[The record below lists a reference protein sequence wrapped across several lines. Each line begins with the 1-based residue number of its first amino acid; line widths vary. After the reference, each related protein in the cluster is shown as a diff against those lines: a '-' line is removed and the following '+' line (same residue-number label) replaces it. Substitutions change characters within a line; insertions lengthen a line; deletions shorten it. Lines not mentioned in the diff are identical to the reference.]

1 MKELTSEELQLNQQ
15 AVKVAA
21 SVLGE
26 AVVAATRCEQATT
39 DDMVGAAGV
48 GAINRGLMKG
58 MKSMSKVMMPSIGKM
73 STELEGGG
81 LPGSFILA
89 VTETQIHALEDKHSG
104 GTLEVGK
111 ALKSWDRQGF
121 MAKNSPSNLNA
132 TFGVPDDRQVVV
144 LYLPIEGG
152 NNKYLKAAAHNT
164 AAAGSAGM
172 PHKVALAKDAPSQA
186 VIDAIV
192 STGGPTIMIGG
203 TNLQDM
209 IDQAAG
215 ATKAAEDP
223 TEKLSK
229 LADLHQ
235 RGVLT
240 DDEFATQKAK
250 ILSEM

>member
-1 MKELTSEELQLNQQ
+1 MKEITSEELQLNQQ

-48 GAINRGLMKG
+48 GAVSRGLMKG
-58 MKSMSKVMMPSIGKM
+58 MKSMNKVLMPSVGKM
-73 STELEGGG
+73 ADGLETGG

-89 VTETQIHALEDKHSG
+89 VTETQVHALEDKHSG

-111 ALKSWDRQGF
+111 ALKSWPREGF
-121 MAKNSPSNLNA
+121 MAKSSPAGLNP

-164 AAAGSAGM
+164 AAAGSPGM

-186 VIDAIV
+186 VVDLLV
-192 STGGPTIMIGG
+192 STGGPKIMIGG

-215 ATKAAEDP
+215 SAKAAGDP

-229 LADLHQ
+229 LADLHE